1 MDTIKVTKQATQDY
15 VKKQLASNKVWAE
28 AALLKIFEFQTRDE
42 QNMETTRDR
51 NNVGFTGIDGE
62 ILSSFAK
69 QLLSRGYLSPK
80 QMAIVYK
87 KMPKYWS
94 QIVRVSNTEKLHN
107 QVAKS
112 LML

>member
-1 MDTIKVTKQATQDY
+1 
-15 VKKQLASNKVWAE
+15 
-28 AALLKIFEFQTRDE
+28 
-42 QNMETTRDR
+42 METTRDR
-51 NNVGFTGIDGE
+51 NNVGFTDIDGE